1 MIGHCPGAG
10 QPGYASPRGVAMM
23 EREGRDRLRTLST
36 VAVVLALG
44 ATACRGDER
53 ARVALTGPGQ
63 TGSAAWTTTDAA
75 ASTVWIDYDGAW
87 TGHEDDPV
95 LVYAVEVTDGAAV
108 VQSLTCATS
117 SCRTR
122 VCGTTIQM
130 GNRNDSDC
138 ECKTDC
144 VVKVPR
150 AGAYTVRATVTN
162 PGGDFVGKNASLV
175 LRE

>member
-1 MIGHCPGAG
+1 MT
-10 QPGYASPRGVAMM
+10 
-23 EREGRDRLRTLST
+23 EREGWDRMRTLAT
-36 VAVVLALG
+36 VVIALG
-44 ATACRGDER
+44 LAGGGCRGEER

-63 TGSAAWTTTDAA
+63 TASTVWTAADAA

-87 TGHEDDPV
+87 TGHEDDPA
-95 LVYAVEVTDGAAV
+95 LVYAVEVADGATV
-108 VQSLTCATS
+108 VQSLTCSTS
-117 SCRTR
+117 SCRTH

-130 GNRNDSDC
+130 GSRNDSDC

-150 AGAYTVRATVTN
+150 AGSFTVRATVTN

-175 LRE
+175 LRQ